1 MCVVRAEY
9 VCTHSQ
15 LNLSEVYMMHILP
28 PEDITF
34 TGRVT
39 VRNLVLRGVLQ
50 GPQGSV
56 DIVARLADAVRLQ
69 DTAITI
75 TGRKVFTAGLS
86 FGNLHVEILNGRKLD
101 HFLALVVTRN
111 RPHTLTGAVTVRG
124 TITAPWVT
132 AQQLAVQVL
141 CSSVL
146 GVSLNVSKKKKNA
159 Y

>member
-1 MCVVRAEY
+1 MKKN
-9 VCTHSQ
+9 TFTLPQ
-15 LNLSEVYMMHILP
+15 LTSMYISP

-50 GPQGSV
+50 GPQGTV
-56 DIVARLADAVRLQ
+56 DILARLADAVRLQ

-75 TGRKVFTAGLS
+75 TGKKVFTAAIS
-86 FGNLHVEILNGRKLD
+86 FANLHVEILNGRKLD

-111 RPHTLTGAVTVRG
+111 RPHTLTGAVRVRG

-132 AQQLAVQVL
+132 TQQLVVQVL
-141 CSSVL
+141 CFCYLWAGISKNLMNYVL
-146 GVSLNVSKKKKNA
+146 IS
-159 Y
+159 